1 MKHFLSFQAK
11 LTLWI
16 LNSWWSRCT
25 SVCFDPCLHLYFWHR
40 SFHKRSIKMH
50 FFSGKTGVCQNRGWH
65 QLLTFSCPSKP
76 FFQHQMFPKFLCHFV
91 SLFYFLFIPGEAG
104 VAAVF
109 HSIASTQEPLD
120 AEYHFCN
127 FILIG
132 IFAETLHSIHV
143 KTVFH
148 FHPKLFNLIYR
159 ICSSPLFST
168 EKKNSFQRTR
178 FLFLFG
184 TRQEGSVKRTPY
196 NYY

>member
-25 SVCFDPCLHLYFWHR
+25 SVCFDPCLHLYFWDR

-65 QLLTFSCPSKP
+65 QLLTFSCPSKS
-76 FFQHQMFPKFLCHFV
+76 FFQHQIFPKFLCHFV

-132 IFAETLHSIHV
+132 ICAETLHAISCRAGDPFPPQTIQ
-143 KTVFH
+143 
-148 FHPKLFNLIYR
+148 PY
-159 ICSSPLFST
+159 S
-168 EKKNSFQRTR
+168 QDR
-178 FLFLFG
+178 FLFPFHY
-184 TRQEGSVKRTPY
+184 RKE
-196 NYY
+196 N